1 MDKSARI
8 AIVGGGLAGLALAGL
23 LYKQGYRITVFE
35 QTPEFHRIGAGII
48 LGASIAKVI
57 QRIGILEPYIAAGMK
72 PDAFVSRKWDTGE
85 TLNELLFDAEA
96 EARFGGPFINIHR
109 ADLHD
114 VLRSAIPDEAIRFDH
129 MLVGTEPAGSAVRLT
144 FSNGLTEDADIVV
157 GADGIHSRLRNAIF
171 GKRPLRYVGSV
182 AYRAVFSTARVAG
195 LSMRDCTKWWG
206 PDRHA
211 LSYYVTGR
219 RDEMYIM
226 GAVPDKSWNAT
237 SEPVIQNHDRF
248 LEAFKDFHPEL
259 TALITAAEEVQAL
272 PICDLERNDRWSEGQ
287 AVLMGDACH
296 AVRPYM
302 AAGGSMAIEDAAI
315 LSEAISTHDTPAKAF
330 AAYEKIRIPRV
341 GKVQRISEENS
352 WLKLPTDTGWFFGY
366 DPFTEDLK
374 QAA

>member
-1 MDKSARI
+1 MDKDTRI
-8 AIVGGGLAGLALAGL
+8 AVVGGGLAGLTLAGL
-23 LYKQGYRITVFE
+23 LHKQGHRVSVFE
-35 QTPEFHRIGAGII
+35 QSSLFHRIGAGII

-57 QRIGILEPYIAAGMK
+57 QRIGILEPYIASGMK

-85 TLNELLFDAEA
+85 VLNELLFDAEA
-96 EARFGGPFINIHR
+96 ETRFGGPFINIHR

-114 VLRSAIPDEAIRFDH
+114 VLRSAIPDEAIHFDH
-129 MLVGTEPAGSAVRLT
+129 TLVGAEPHGSVVRLT
-144 FSNGLTEDADIVV
+144 FSNGQTEDADIVV
-157 GADGIHSRLRNAIF
+157 GADGIHSRLRDAIF
-171 GKRPLRYVGSV
+171 GTRPLRYVGSI
-182 AYRAVFSTARVAG
+182 AYRSVFPTSRAAG

-226 GAVPDKSWNAT
+226 GAVPDTSWDASN
-237 SEPVIQNHDRF
+237 EPVLQNHDQF
-248 LEAFKDFHPEL
+248 LDAFKDFHPEL
-259 TALITAAEEVQAL
+259 TTLIKAADEVQVL
-272 PICDLERNDRWSEGQ
+272 PICDLERNDTWSQGQ
-287 AVLMGDACH
+287 VVLMGDACH

-315 LSEAISTHDTPAKAF
+315 LAEAIGTHNTPQKAF
-330 AAYEKIRIPRV
+330 AAYETIRIPRV
-341 GKVQRISEENS
+341 GEVQRISEENS

-374 QAA
+374 RAA